1 LKISHFCLME
11 KELECYLENIPLL
24 LNGEGTRVL
33 FCISFNSDENWDV
46 TIQPFVAKIR

>member
-1 LKISHFCLME
+1 ME